1 MRVGTAG
8 TCIPLPPHFP
18 AMKASTIALAFGAVL
33 FALPI
38 PGTFITGA
46 LILLAALVARY
57 LGS

>member
-1 MRVGTAG
+1 
-8 TCIPLPPHFP
+8 
-18 AMKASTIALAFGAVL
+18 MKASTIALAFGAIL

-46 LILLAALVARY
+46 LVIAAAMAARY